1 MKHTTLFRSIL
12 PLCIAGT
19 ALFFGA
25 CDDNEETEEIGS
37 LLFESKNVTLA
48 LDETVQ
54 LRVRLYRPGST
65 ENTWYDTSAN
75 PYNLQWSSGDPSV
88 ASVDAQG
95 RLTGHAIGSTVIRC
109 AMPDNSVH
117 ATTRVTVHDGTG
129 ESLAAELSR
138 PFDDALVYSRSV
150 YLQRNTIMQSF
161 DVETDGTLWYLQLGG
176 NDPELLYVLR
186 GAPNESPKDY
196 MMLRW
201 FGHGTNFAV
210 EEQGTERYIWIGSN
224 GNKLSDGSYSQSN
237 TVSRLKYSPDKNRK
251 LDLCGGDTFF
261 IKDKW
266 NVHPAIDT
274 NNDILCITAST
285 TGVRDFIF
293 YRLSDA
299 LATPL
304 SKVTLRTQTY
314 GGEDADSPQKTETR
328 TIEAH
333 DLTSIAPLGSFTIS
347 VPGKDNLSQYDFQG
361 FDVQDGLLYFYEG
374 EAAGK
379 QPKSI
384 AFVTVLDISGNIV
397 VPRTQVGAINDVNA
411 LVEAGICSSDSNG
424 YIEDDNGIDY
434 RNLQLIKEQNR
445 DRIKTYLD
453 YDFGKNA
460 KYTEG
465 CNGIWTIPCDIALPC
480 ATQNEIDEESAKI
493 LIKNGCYAVGEGANM
508 PSTPEAIAQY
518 KAAGVLFAPAKAAN
532 AGGVA
537 TSALEMCQNS
547 ARLSWS
553 FEEVDSKLKEIMQ
566 TIYKNAAEAAERYG
580 HKGDLQVGANI
591 AGFEKVCNAML
602 WQGVS
607 Y

>member
-19 ALFFGA
+19 ALFFAA

-65 ENTWYDTSAN
+65 ENTWYDTTAN
-75 PYNLQWSSGDPSV
+75 PYNLQWSSGDPSI

-161 DVETDGTLWYLQLGG
+161 DIETDGTLWYLQLGG

-210 EEQGTERYIWIGSN
+210 EEQGAERYIWIGSN

-274 NNDILCITAST
+274 DNDILCITAST

-424 YIEDDNGIDY
+424 YIEAEGI
-434 RNLQLIKEQNR
+434 KMKH
-445 DRIKTYLD
+445 DRLYIGFATH
-453 YDFGKNA
+453 GPGA
-460 KYTEG
+460 KR
-465 CNGIWTIPCDIALPC
+465 W
-480 ATQNEIDEESAKI
+480 
-493 LIKNGCYAVGEGANM
+493 AN
-508 PSTPEAIAQY
+508 
-518 KAAGVLFAPAKAAN
+518 VF
-532 AGGVA
+532 
-537 TSALEMCQNS
+537 
-547 ARLSWS
+547 
-553 FEEVDSKLKEIMQ
+553 
-566 TIYKNAAEAAERYG
+566 RY
-580 HKGDLQVGANI
+580 
-591 AGFEKVCNAML
+591 
-602 WQGVS
+602 
-607 Y
+607 

>member
-19 ALFFGA
+19 ALFFAA

-37 LLFESKNVTLA
+37 LLFESKNVTLV

-65 ENTWYDTSAN
+65 ENTWYDTTAN

-138 PFDDALVYSRSV
+138 PFD
-150 YLQRNTIMQSF
+150 
-161 DVETDGTLWYLQLGG
+161 
-176 NDPELLYVLR
+176 ELLYVLR

-210 EEQGTERYIWIGSN
+210 EEQGAERYIWIGSN

-274 NNDILCITAST
+274 DNDILCITAST

-314 GGEDADSPQKTETR
+314 GGEDADPPQKTETR

-424 YIEDDNGIDY
+424 YIEAEGI
-434 RNLQLIKEQNR
+434 KMKH
-445 DRIKTYLD
+445 DRLYIGFATH
-453 YDFGKNA
+453 GPGA
-460 KYTEG
+460 KR
-465 CNGIWTIPCDIALPC
+465 W
-480 ATQNEIDEESAKI
+480 
-493 LIKNGCYAVGEGANM
+493 AN
-508 PSTPEAIAQY
+508 
-518 KAAGVLFAPAKAAN
+518 VF
-532 AGGVA
+532 
-537 TSALEMCQNS
+537 
-547 ARLSWS
+547 
-553 FEEVDSKLKEIMQ
+553 
-566 TIYKNAAEAAERYG
+566 RY
-580 HKGDLQVGANI
+580 
-591 AGFEKVCNAML
+591 
-602 WQGVS
+602 
-607 Y
+607 